1 MNWYR
6 FDLRKLWDILLSG
19 SSVELW
25 SSTTEIMINSNYQR
39 VLMINFNDFIHSDI
53 ISMSKNDSF
62 ERTVVD
68 KEKGYRGEMNGE
80 FRISDATIL
89 YRVDKQQGPT
99 V

>member
-25 SSTTEIMINSNYQR
+25 SSTTDIMINSNYQR

>member
-1 MNWYR
+1 
-6 FDLRKLWDILLSG
+6 
-19 SSVELW
+19 
-25 SSTTEIMINSNYQR
+25 
-39 VLMINFNDFIHSDI
+39 MINFNDFIHSDI

-62 ERTVVD
+62 EWTVVD

>member
-1 MNWYR
+1 
-6 FDLRKLWDILLSG
+6 
-19 SSVELW
+19 
-25 SSTTEIMINSNYQR
+25 
-39 VLMINFNDFIHSDI
+39 MINFNDFIHSDI

-62 ERTVVD
+62 EWTVVD
-68 KEKGYRGEMNGE
+68 KGKGYRGEMNGE